1 MRVTPIV
8 IEAQGTISKKHKGH
22 LHILKTNVQIRLIQ
36 KSATI
41 ATARILRKTTE
52 PSGSAVCNDQNVN
65 IFQW

>member
-8 IEAQGTISKKHKGH
+8 IEVQGTISKKHKGH

-52 PSGSAVCNDQNVN
+52 PSGSL
-65 IFQW
+65 